1 MQPLRTIAVFTPNT
15 LTIFMKSFLLTLSVV
30 LITVIHSLGQ
40 TGRDVTGL
48 VMDTTKATV
57 PGATVILT
65 TDIKADSAAIAADIN
80 GKFAFHNVKG
90 TKVTISVASIGYQPI
105 RKHFTLA
112 NDGQNASVGVII
124 LHAEANM
131 LNQVTIHDVNAISFK
146 EDTTEYKASA
156 YPVRANAPVEDVI
169 KKLPG
174 VDVDING
181 NITTQGKQVTK
192 VRINGKDFMGGDV
205 QSITKNLPADV
216 VENIQMIDDY
226 GDQANLTGVKTGDPN
241 KIMNIT
247 IRKDKNYG
255 YSLQATGGD
264 GEDLLPKDQ
273 GIADQNRYL
282 GTLSSFMFN
291 GNQQI
296 AVLGSLN
303 NTNVNTFS
311 YGTSG
316 GGGGGFGFGGGGG
329 RGNASRGL
337 AGSGSL
343 ITSANGIT
351 NAHSIGANFRDQW
364 GKSLAVY
371 GSYSFSDND
380 VYTNSTTQQRNLAT
394 TNDQQS
400 NEHDANINHRF
411 TWNMEWTPDTSNY
424 VKITPTFSYS
434 SANTRETEV
443 DSIMNKSGSLST
455 LLNQNNY
462 ATSSSPNFGLTVMYN
477 HKFHNRHNFN
487 ATVSASSAT
496 SNSFSNSINDY
507 TLGQALSAPDQTVTG
522 YSRTNSIGSTLSY
535 LTPLSHFA
543 YLEFNYSFNYSATDN
558 SKVTDTSATLPPLT
572 TFMPDSELTNRYNF
586 TFMTNRF
593 GLNYRVVHPKY
604 NYVLGV
610 GVQPSELNGVSLT
623 TGHETNVNTFNFI
636 PTARFVYN
644 FSRSH
649 TLMFFY
655 NGSNAAPSFTELQ
668 PVTDKS
674 NPLYPVQGNPY
685 LQPQF
690 TNNVMLR
697 YNSFDFASG
706 NALFSNISYQ
716 QISNYITTNSVTYL
730 NQPAGARFANNAVL
744 TQYLNVPG
752 NGYNALTGGL
762 VYSKPWEARKYTLSF
777 TGQASYTNTVNY
789 ATTVNGTDSLAQR
802 NTSKSLQL
810 TPGIKFRVDI
820 QDHVDVQLWTQYAIS
835 RTSNTVDNSF
845 LNGADNLRTWQI
857 FLNGKNY
864 FGDWT
869 FSYDYEKYLYYGY
882 SKSLSLTNPN
892 IVNLYLEKRFLKNHA
907 ATLRFTVFDLLN
919 QNTGFSNTITP
930 SSITETHVNRLAR
943 YYLATLTIRLQKFAG
958 KAPTDDRQFRRGDH
972 EHGGGFPGPGGGGRG
987 GF

>member
-1 MQPLRTIAVFTPNT
+1 
-15 LTIFMKSFLLTLSVV
+15 MKPFLLTLSAII
-30 LITVIHSLGQ
+30 LTVIHSFGQ

-124 LHAEANM
+124 LHTEANM

-311 YGTSG
+311 YGSP
-316 GGGGGFGFGGGGG
+316 GGGFGGGFGGGGG
-329 RGNASRGL
+329 RGNAARGL
-337 AGSGSL
+337 ASSGSL

-364 GKSLAVY
+364 GKNLAVY

-380 VYTNSTTQQRNLAT
+380 VYTKSTTQQRNNAT

-400 NEHDANINHRF
+400 EEHDANINHRF

-424 VKITPTFSYS
+424 VKITPTFSYAS
-434 SANTRETEV
+434 SNTRETEV
-443 DSIMNKSGSLST
+443 DSILNKSGVPST
-455 LLNQNNY
+455 VDQQNNY
-462 ATSSSPNFGLTVMYN
+462 STSSSPNFGLTVMYN
-477 HKFHNRHNFN
+477 HKFHNRNNFN
-487 ATVSASSAT
+487 ATVSASSTT
-496 SNSFSNSINDY
+496 SNSFSNPINNY

-535 LTPLSHFA
+535 LAPLCHFA
-543 YLEFNYSFNYSATDN
+543 FLEFNYSFNYSATNN
-558 SKVTDTSATLPPLT
+558 SKVTDTSATLPPAT
-572 TFMPDSELTNRYNF
+572 AFIPDSTLTNRYNF

-636 PTARFVYN
+636 PTARFIYN

-655 NGSNAAPSFTELQ
+655 NGSNAAPSFSELQ
-668 PVTDKS
+668 PVTDIS
-674 NPLYPVQGNPY
+674 NPLYPVQGNPD

-706 NALFSNISYQ
+706 NALFTNISYQ

-744 TQYLNVPG
+744 TQYLNIPG
-752 NGYNALTGGL
+752 NGYNALNGGL

-777 TGQASYTNTVNY
+777 TGQVSYTNTVNY

-810 TPGIKFRVDI
+810 TPGLKFRVDI

-857 FLNGKNY
+857 FLNGTNY
-864 FGDWT
+864 FGDWA

-882 SKSLSLTNPN
+882 AKSLSLTNPN
-892 IVNLYLEKRFLKNHA
+892 IINLYLEKRFLKSHA

-943 YYLATLTIRLQKFAG
+943 YYLATLTIRLKKFAG
-958 KAPTDDRQFRRGDH
+958 KAPTDDRQFRRDGGHD
-972 EHGGGFPGPGGGGRG
+972 HGGGFPGPGGGGGRG

>member
-1 MQPLRTIAVFTPNT
+1 
-15 LTIFMKSFLLTLSVV
+15 MKPFLLTLSVI
-30 LITVIHSLGQ
+30 LITVIHSFGQ

-48 VMDTTKATV
+48 IMDTTKTTI
-57 PGATVILT
+57 PGATIVLT
-65 TDIKADSAAIAADIN
+65 TELKTDSSVQAADMN

-90 TKVTISVASIGYQPI
+90 TKVSIAVASIGYQPI

-112 NDGQNASVGVII
+112 NDGQNASVGVIT
-124 LHAEANM
+124 LHTETNM
-131 LNQVTIHDVNAISFK
+131 LNQVTIHDVNAIAFK

-264 GEDLLPKDQ
+264 GEDLLPKSQ

-282 GTLSSFMFN
+282 GTLNSFIFN

-303 NTNVNTFS
+303 NTNVNTFT
-311 YGTSG
+311 YGNP
-316 GGGGGFGFGGGGG
+316 GGGFGGGFGGGGGG
-329 RGNASRGL
+329 RGNAARGL
-337 AGSGSL
+337 ANSGSL
-343 ITSANGIT
+343 ITSQNGIT

-380 VYTNSTTQQRNLAT
+380 VYTKSTTQQRNIAT

-400 NEHDANINHRF
+400 EEYDANLNHRF

-424 VKITPTFSYS
+424 VKITPTFSYAS
-434 SANTRETEV
+434 SNTRETEI
-443 DSIMNKSGSLST
+443 DSILDKSGTPST
-455 LLNQNNY
+455 VDKQNNY
-462 ATSSSPNFGLTVMYN
+462 ATSSSPNFGLTAMYN
-477 HKFHNRHNFN
+477 HRFHNRHNFN

-496 SNSFSNSINDY
+496 SNSFSNPINNY
-507 TLGQALSAPDQTVTG
+507 TLGQPLSAPDQTVAG

-543 YLEFNYSFNYSATDN
+543 FLEFNYSFNYSATDN
-558 SKVTDTSATLPPLT
+558 SKVTDTSATLPPVTVFL
-572 TFMPDSELTNRYNF
+572 PDSELTNRYNF
-586 TFMTNRF
+586 TFMTNRV

-604 NYVLGV
+604 NYVLGF
-610 GVQPSELNGVSLT
+610 GVQPSVLNGISLT

-649 TLMFFY
+649 TFMFFY
-655 NGSNAAPSFTELQ
+655 NGSNAAPGFSQLQ
-668 PVTDKS
+668 PVTDIS
-674 NPLYPVQGNPY
+674 NPLYPVQGNPN

-690 TNNVMLR
+690 TNNVILR

-706 NALFSNISYQ
+706 NALFTNISYQ

-744 TQYLNVPG
+744 TQYLNIPG
-752 NGYNALTGGL
+752 NGYNALSGGI
-762 VYSKPWEARKYTLSF
+762 VYSKPWEARKYTLSL
-777 TGQASYTNTVNY
+777 TGQVSYTNTVNY

-802 NTSKSLQL
+802 NTSTNLQF
-810 TPGIKFRVDI
+810 TPGLKFRVDI

-835 RTSNTVDNSF
+835 HTSNTIANSF

-857 FLNGKNY
+857 FLNGQNY

-882 SKSLSLTNPN
+882 AKSLSATNPN
-892 IVNLYLEKRFLKNHA
+892 IINLYLEKRFLKSHA
-907 ATLRFTVFDLLN
+907 ATIRFTVFDLLN

-943 YYLATLTIRLQKFAG
+943 YYLATLTIRLKKFAG
-958 KAPTDDRQFRRGDH
+958 KAPTDDREFRRGGHD
-972 EHGGGFPGPGGGGRG
+972 HGGGFPGPGGGGRG
-987 GF
+987 GL